1 MDAEQGFKQWQIG
14 ACGGIRLK
22 NVPGLADRDDVG
34 DAGERFRRVQARPWP
49 DPPSW
54 RSGEQVDAVELLGRP
69 PDEGLLGPLPGAAET
84 VTQNRTKNM
93 RLGF

>member
-1 MDAEQGFKQWQIG
+1 MYLDSQI
-14 ACGGIRLK
+14 AMMS
-22 NVPGLADRDDVG
+22 AMQETDF
-34 DAGERFRRVQARPWP
+34 AGYKPVHGRIHHP
-49 DPPSW
+49 
-54 RSGEQVDAVELLGRP
+54 GEQVDAVELLGRP